1 MTDRPRE
8 AEAFLTALQD
18 LPPNALSTCDTW
30 TVHHIGAHLA
40 GNYEE
45 ALRHVEAYAQGSPL
59 TSTRSFEER
68 EPPFRELSGAAL
80 LKAVERYEER
90 MRRAV
95 DAVLADDPD
104 AELTW
109 TGRPFKVG
117 SFSSHM
123 RNECAIHRWDLLGD
137 DDTSL
142 DLLADPNLLEHSV
155 TAVGAGP
162 PCARGLDIDAPEHRP
177 LSARLRTEGQPDLLS
192 EVDGDTPRMSLTGVA
207 GEPTVVGDQA
217 ARLLMLWGRKPG
229 PPVRLRAVGP
239 PDDVNRLQRL
249 LSGY

>member
-40 GNYEE
+40 GNHEE
-45 ALRHVEAYAQGSPL
+45 ALRHVETYAQGSPL
-59 TSTRSFEER
+59 TSTRSVEER

-95 DAVLADDPD
+95 AAVLADDPD
-104 AELTW
+104 AEPAW

-123 RNECAIHRWDLLGD
+123 RNECAIHRWDSADVADRRGRGAHRGGRPGRPAAHAVGPQARPAGRREPPPAAAVRLL
-137 DDTSL
+137 TPVRYRPRQTVWIEC
-142 DLLADPNLLEHSV
+142 ADARW
-155 TAVGAGP
+155 TGRRRMVGAGS
-162 PCARGLDIDAPEHRP
+162 R
-177 LSARLRTEGQPDLLS
+177 
-192 EVDGDTPRMSLTGVA
+192 
-207 GEPTVVGDQA
+207 
-217 ARLLMLWGRKPG
+217 
-229 PPVRLRAVGP
+229 VRR
-239 PDDVNRLQRL
+239 RR
-249 LSGY
+249 